1 MALYLCLNNDCT
13 GVVNDNN
20 PLSTKH
26 TNQGEAQ
33 TIKCYLF
40 NDGLRTGV
48 ENDTSG
54 MELIYTNINI
64 LVEGYSHT
72 LQTALSPST
81 SATTMVLDTSAGWGI
96 GTIVKA
102 GLERMRIEEIVSN
115 NTVRV
120 TRNYTADGGT
130 STIATHTV
138 GTIITPET
146 SNISLA
152 AASVDD
158 ANTAGTFLNGG
169 ETLSVFLAPTY
180 LQNALTSA
188 ETATSVTVSDGS
200 VYSKNCIIQIDNEQM
215 KVNEVSGNTL
225 TVTRGYNGT
234 ARVGHSVRS
243 IVNLV
248 GLTETYKA
256 YPFYIKNDPPSGLP
270 TQKKYDIKIKIST
283 DEEPL

>member
-1 MALYLCLNNDCT
+1 MALFLCLRDDCT
-13 GVVNDNN
+13 SVVSDEN
-20 PLSTKH
+20 PLASKH
-26 TNQGEAQ
+26 TNQGEPVVLKA
-33 TIKCYLF
+33 YLF
-40 NDGLRTGV
+40 NDGNRTGI

-64 LVEGYSHT
+64 LIEGHSHT

-81 SATTMVLDTSAGWGI
+81 SATTLTLDSTAGWGI

-102 GLERMRIEEIVSN
+102 GLERMRVEEIVSGN
-115 NTVRV
+115 VCRV

-146 SNISLA
+146 SNVSLA

-158 ANTAGTFLNGG
+158 VNTAGTFLNGG
-169 ETLSVFLAPTY
+169 EPLTVFLAPTY

-188 ETATSVTVSDGS
+188 ETATSVTTSDGS

-215 KVNEVSGNTL
+215 KVTEVNGNTL

-243 IVNLV
+243 IINLV
-248 GLTETYKA
+248 GLTESYKA

>member
-1 MALYLCLNNDCT
+1 MALHLCLRDDCT
-13 GVVNDNN
+13 SIVSDSN
-20 PLSTKH
+20 PISTKH

-33 TIKCYLF
+33 TVRCYLF

-64 LVEGYSHT
+64 LIEGNAHT

-81 SATTMVLDTSAGWGI
+81 SATTMTLDTSNGWGI

-102 GLERMRIEEIVSN
+102 GLERMRVEEIVSN

-138 GTIITPET
+138 GTIVTPET
-146 SNISLA
+146 TNISLA
-152 AASVDD
+152 PVSVDD
-158 ANTAGTFLNGG
+158 TSLAGTFLNGG
-169 ETLSVFLAPTY
+169 ETLELFLAPTY
-180 LQNALTSA
+180 LQSAITSA
-188 ETATSVTVSDGS
+188 ESATTVVSGDGS
-200 VYSKNCIIQIDNEQM
+200 MYSKNCIIQIDNEQM
-215 KVNEVSGNTL
+215 RVESVQGNTL
-225 TVTRGYNGT
+225 TVTRGYNNT
-234 ARVGHSVRS
+234 MRSGHSGKS
-243 IVNLV
+243 IIYLV
-248 GLTETYKA
+248 GITDTYKA

-270 TQKKYDIKIKIST
+270 TQKKYDVKIKIST